1 MASAATAQKLDV
13 RRLSGSLGAEIRGIS
28 LAKAGP
34 AEADRIRDLLD
45 KDGKLDSH
53 ALRLKVVGGGCSG
66 LRYELAF
73 DDAVGDDDTEVEAH
87 GVRLIVD
94 DKSALYLMGTTLD
107 FVDTLQESGFK
118 MNNPNAKAT
127 CGCGESFGA

>member
-1 MASAATAQKLDV
+1 MAVLEVTKPAA
-13 RRLSGSLGAEIRGIS
+13 E
-28 LAKAGP
+28 
-34 AEADRIRDLLD
+34 RIRALLD
-45 KDGKLDSH
+45 KEGKLDSH

-73 DDAVGDDDTEVEAH
+73 DERVNENDTELESG
-87 GVRLIVD
+87 GVRVLVD
-94 DKSALYLMGTTLD
+94 EKSALYLVGTTLD

-118 MNNPNAKAT
+118 MINPQAKST

>member
-1 MASAATAQKLDV
+1 MALIQVTDSATT
-13 RRLSGSLGAEIRGIS
+13 
-28 LAKAGP
+28 
-34 AEADRIRDLLD
+34 RIRDLLE
-45 KDGKLDSH
+45 KEGKQDTH

-73 DDAVGDDDTEVEAH
+73 DDRSRDGDTTVEAD
-87 GVRLIVD
+87 GVRVVVD
-94 DKSALYLMGTTLD
+94 EKSALYLVGTTLD

-118 MNNPNAKAT
+118 MVNPNAKTT